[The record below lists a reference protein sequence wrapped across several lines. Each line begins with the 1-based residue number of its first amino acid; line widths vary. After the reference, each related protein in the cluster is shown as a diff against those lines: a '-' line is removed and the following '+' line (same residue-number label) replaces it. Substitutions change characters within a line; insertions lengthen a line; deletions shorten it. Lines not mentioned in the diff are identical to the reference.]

1 MPQLLTES
9 LTQGYLTTRYAPC
22 VGKEQNVKNVVAHML
37 DDHQPGVA
45 VLLAKTHPGNVDI
58 SRPISGTIIK
68 S

>member
-1 MPQLLTES
+1 
-9 LTQGYLTTRYAPC
+9 
-22 VGKEQNVKNVVAHML
+22 ML

-45 VLLAKTHPGNVDI
+45 VLLANIDI